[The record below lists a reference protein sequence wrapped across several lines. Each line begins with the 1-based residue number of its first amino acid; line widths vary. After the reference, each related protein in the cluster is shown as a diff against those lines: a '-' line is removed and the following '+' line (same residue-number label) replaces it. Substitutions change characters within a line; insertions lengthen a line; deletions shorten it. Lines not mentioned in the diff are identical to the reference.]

1 MDTHLESLIPKP
13 DPLKFIK
20 VLTILTFIGCAY
32 VAYNSFQ
39 AFFNSEK
46 MLSDMEKGMAKMED
60 AGQEGMFM
68 DAMKKAHAAMEI
80 RDENKTVFF
89 IVEMLGIGLCLYG
102 AIMMRQAKSIGY
114 YLWLTGEIVPILLT
128 YILIGG
134 PAFNIM
140 FYFGLIF
147 PFAFI
152 IMYST
157 QLKKLQ

>member
-1 MDTHLESLIPKP
+1 MPKP

-32 VAYNSFQ
+32 VGYNSFQ
-39 AFFNSEK
+39 GYFNSEK
-46 MLSDMEKGMAKMED
+46 LLSDMEKGMMKMED
-60 AGQEGMFM
+60 AGQGGMFM
-68 DAMKKAHAAMEI
+68 NAMKETYQAMKI
-80 RDENKTVFF
+80 RDENKTLFF

-102 AIMMRQAKSIGY
+102 AIMMRQAKALGY
-114 YLWLTGEIVPILLT
+114 YLWMTGEIVPILLT
-128 YILIGG
+128 FILIGG

-140 FYFGLIF
+140 FYFGMII

-152 IMYST
+152 IMYTT